1 MTSLPGIRSQHR
13 ALSLGVVLAV
23 LALPLFGCS
32 GGDPEVAV
40 VMTEFSFDPRP
51 VPVQAGRR
59 TFITLEN
66 RGTTEHNFTVPQLN
80 VASANIPAG
89 GKGRVEIA
97 APPGGYRLL
106 CTIEGHEAAGMVAE
120 VRVARR

>member
-1 MTSLPGIRSQHR
+1 M
-13 ALSLGVVLAV
+13 ALAV
-23 LALPLFGCS
+23 VALPMFGCD

-40 VMTEFSFDPRP
+40 VMTDFSFDPRP

-59 TFITLEN
+59 TIITLEN
-66 RGTTEHNFTVPQLN
+66 RGSTEHNFSVPQLN
-80 VASANIPAG
+80 VVSTNIAPGA
-89 GKGRVEIA
+89 KGRVEIA

-106 CTIEGHEAAGMVAE
+106 CTVEGHEAAGMVAE

>member
-1 MTSLPGIRSQHR
+1 MTSLAGVPWRHRSLSR
-13 ALSLGVVLAV
+13 AIALAAFAIPLLGC
-23 LALPLFGCS
+23 G

-40 VMTEFSFDPRP
+40 VMTDFSFNPSP

-59 TFITLEN
+59 TIITLEN
-66 RGTTEHNFTVPQLN
+66 KGTTEHNFSVPQLN
-80 VASANIPAG
+80 VVSTNIAPG

-106 CTIEGHEAAGMVAE
+106 CTVEGHEAAGMVAE